1 MRRQAIA
8 TVAVIVGL
16 ASCGSSGG
24 VAATASKGDAFC
36 KLAASAKQDND
47 ALNAVDFSD
56 PTKLKLDLSAAI
68 DSLSAAVAK
77 APKDIVDTAQQLLT
91 SEELVEK
98 LLKQN
103 NYDITKMSS
112 SAEGKKAL
120 EDISK
125 STVPDDFDKYLSDKC
140 GIASSNTTPSD
151 STPSSDSTPTSDT
164 TPADAPPS
172 DTGATGGSTVDTIVD
187 LGEGAAAINT
197 FLDYFELG
205 NSTKLTS
212 DERTYLVNQLVGKV
226 TGSELN
232 QAIAGNSSP
241 ALEQTLGLAFITCKV
256 TVATSTP

>member
-1 MRRQAIA
+1 MRKQVVA
-8 TVAVIVGL
+8 TMAVVLGL

-24 VAATASKGDAFC
+24 VAATASKGDTFC

-47 ALNAVDFSD
+47 TLNALDFSD
-56 PTKLKLDLSAAI
+56 PAKLKLELGAAI

-77 APKDIVDTAQQLLT
+77 APKDIAATARQLLT

-98 LLKQN
+98 LLKDN
-103 NYDITKMSS
+103 NYDIAKMSS

-125 STVPDDFDKYLSDKC
+125 STVPDEFDKYLSDKC

-151 STPSSDSTPTSDT
+151 TTPTSDT
-164 TPADAPPS
+164 SPAD
-172 DTGATGGSTVDTIVD
+172 TTATGGSTVDTIVD
-187 LGEGAAAINT
+187 LGEGAAAINK
-197 FLDYFELG
+197 FLDYYELG
-205 NSTKLTS
+205 TSNKLTS
-212 DERTYLVNQLVGKV
+212 DERACLVKELVGKV

-232 QAIAGNSSP
+232 QAIAGNSSS

-256 TVATSTP
+256 SVATSTP

>member
-1 MRRQAIA
+1 MRKQVVA
-8 TVAVIVGL
+8 TIAVILGL

-47 ALNAVDFSD
+47 TLNALDFSD
-56 PTKLKLDLSAAI
+56 STKLKLDLSAAI

-77 APKDIVDTAQQLLT
+77 APTDIAVTAQQLLT

-98 LLKQN
+98 LLKDN
-103 NYDITKMSS
+103 NYDIAKMSA

-120 EDISK
+120 DDISK

-151 STPSSDSTPTSDT
+151 TTPSTETTPAGSTATSDT
-164 TPADAPPS
+164 TPV
-172 DTGATGGSTVDTIVD
+172 DTTATGGSTVDTIVD
-187 LGEGAAAINT
+187 LGEGAAAINK
-197 FLDYFELG
+197 FLDYYELG
-205 NSTKLTS
+205 TGNKLTS
-212 DERTYLVNQLVGKV
+212 AERTCIVNQLVGKV

-232 QAIAGNSSP
+232 QAIAGNSSA
-241 ALEQTLGLAFITCKV
+241 ALEQALGLAFITCHV

>member
-1 MRRQAIA
+1 MRKQVVA
-8 TVAVIVGL
+8 TLAVILGV
-16 ASCGSSGG
+16 ASCGSSVG

-125 STVPDDFDKYLSDKC
+125 STIPDDFDKYLSDKC

-151 STPSSDSTPTSDT
+151 STPSSDTTPSGT
-164 TPADAPPS
+164 TPAD
-172 DTGATGGSTVDTIVD
+172 TTATGGSTVDTIVD
-187 LGEGAAAINT
+187 LGEGADAINK
-197 FLDYFELG
+197 FLDYYELG
-205 NSTKLTS
+205 TSNKLTS
-212 DERTYLVNQLVGKV
+212 DERTCLVKELVGKV

-232 QAIAGNSSP
+232 QAIAGNSSS
-241 ALEQTLGLAFITCKV
+241 ALEQTLGLAFISCKV
-256 TVATSTP
+256 DVSTSTP

>member
-1 MRRQAIA
+1 MRKQVVA
-8 TVAVIVGL
+8 TLAVILGV
-16 ASCGSSGG
+16 ASCGSSVG

-47 ALNAVDFSD
+47 ALNAVDFTD
-56 PTKLKLDLSAAI
+56 QTKLKLDLSAAI

-103 NYDITKMSS
+103 NYDIAKMSA

-151 STPSSDSTPTSDT
+151 STPSSDSNPSSDT
-164 TPADAPPS
+164 TPV
-172 DTGATGGSTVDTIVD
+172 DTTATGGSTVDTIVD
-187 LGEGAAAINT
+187 LGEGADAINK
-197 FLDYFELG
+197 FLDYYELG
-205 NSTKLTS
+205 TNNKLTS
-212 DERTYLVNQLVGKV
+212 DERTCIVKELDGKV

-256 TVATSTP
+256 DVSTSTP

>member
-151 STPSSDSTPTSDT
+151 STPSSDSNPSSDT
-164 TPADAPPS
+164 TPV
-172 DTGATGGSTVDTIVD
+172 DTTATGGSTVDTIVD
-187 LGEGAAAINT
+187 LGEGADAINK
-197 FLDYFELG
+197 FLDYYELG
-205 NSTKLTS
+205 TNNKLTS
-212 DERTYLVNQLVGKV
+212 DERTCIVKELDGKV